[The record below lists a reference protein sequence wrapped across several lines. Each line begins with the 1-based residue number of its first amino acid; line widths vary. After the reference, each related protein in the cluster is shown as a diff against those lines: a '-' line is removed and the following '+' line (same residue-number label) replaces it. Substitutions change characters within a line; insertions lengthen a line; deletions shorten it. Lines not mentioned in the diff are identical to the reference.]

1 MLYNHCI
8 LQVIGEKDD
17 EYDIEIHYKDTF
29 KAFSKDK
36 DGKSKQAKDTK
47 SNVQIFVIIRSKMDY
62 VTPSYNKLYSRPGQ
76 GKRVLITNCKLF
88 NQNNKTQNI
97 QQIDNEEYYR
107 TKSLNANR
115 YYKVYFSNAGPI
127 NIFIGC
133 ISAEELQFVMNHLPG
148 KVMNLPTAEITV

>member
-1 MLYNHCI
+1 MTNMTLKFITKIPSRPLAKTKMVNLNKLKI
-8 LQVIGEKDD
+8 QKVM
-17 EYDIEIHYKDTF
+17 YKYLL
-29 KAFSKDK
+29 AF
-36 DGKSKQAKDTK
+36 
-47 SNVQIFVIIRSKMDY
+47 IRSKMDY